1 MNFTREDLKRLR
13 LPIVLAA
20 VLVLVGAACL
30 ATSEYLL
37 DAARKTGEEAR
48 QGRVAA
54 QGRVSKVSEEER
66 GIRENLVYYERM
78 RRSGL
83 MSDQNRLD
91 WIESIGSIKNERKLF
106 EIRYSI
112 EPQKPLDY
120 PGIVATGTADFMVS
134 RIKIEMQ
141 LLHEEDLLNFLADLE
156 ASGRAYMSV
165 RHCTLTRIIRG
176 TQPTA
181 ATLQPRLGAE
191 CQIDVITM
199 KGARPA

>member
-13 LPIVLAA
+13 LPIVLASA
-20 VLVLVGAACL
+20 LVLVGAACL

-48 QGRVAA
+48 QGRVSA

-66 GIRENLVYYERM
+66 GIRENLVYYDRM

-83 MSDQNRLD
+83 LSDQNRLD
-91 WIESIGSIKNERKLF
+91 WIESIARIKNERKLF
-106 EIRYSI
+106 EIKYSI

-141 LLHEEDLLNFLADLE
+141 LLHEEDMLNFLADLE

-176 TQPTA
+176 AQPAA

-199 KGARPA
+199 KGAKPV